1 VTRVLVTGG
10 AGFIGSHL
18 ARRLRDAGYDVV
30 IADDL
35 STGSAANVP
44 EDIEL
49 VRVDLGDRSAEQG
62 LAGLSA
68 DVVCH
73 LAGQSSG
80 EKSFDDPVH
89 DLDANTRSTAILSA
103 WALRTGVRT
112 FIQASSMS
120 VYGQPERLPM
130 TEAGPTAPI
139 SYYGASKL
147 AAERILTIAAAQGL
161 RTASMRMF
169 SVYGPGQD
177 LTELR
182 QGMAS
187 IYLAYMLAG
196 RELPVTG
203 ALDRERDLVHVDD
216 VVTAWM
222 RAIERPVNGA
232 FNVGTGVTTTVAQL
246 IRSLADAL
254 GLQPDYP
261 VRECPSS
268 PGDQTRVRADIGR
281 AERELGWRPTIALPE
296 GLASLVSGHAPLRS

>member
-1 VTRVLVTGG
+1 MRVLVTGG

-44 EDIEL
+44 DGIEL
-49 VRVDLGDRSAEQG
+49 VRVDLGDRSADQA
-62 LAGLSA
+62 LAALSA
-68 DVVCH
+68 DVICH

-80 EKSFDDPVH
+80 EKSFDDPAR
-89 DLDANTRSTAILSA
+89 DLDANARSTAILSA
-103 WALRTGVRT
+103 WALRTGVST

-130 TEAGPTAPI
+130 TETGPTAPI

-147 AAERILTIAAAQGL
+147 AAERILAIAAAQGL
-161 RTASMRMF
+161 RTVSMRMF

-196 RELPVTG
+196 REIPVTG

-216 VVTAWM
+216 VVAAWIQ
-222 RAIERPVNGA
+222 AIERPVTGA
-232 FNVGTGVTTTVAQL
+232 FNLGTGEATTVAQL
-246 IRSLADAL
+246 IRSLAEAL
-254 GLQPDYP
+254 GLDPDYP
-261 VRECPSS
+261 VRECPAS
-268 PGDQTRVRADIGR
+268 PGDQTRAWADISR
-281 AERELGWRPTIALPE
+281 AKRELDWRPAVALPE
-296 GLASLVSGHAPLRS
+296 GLASLVSGHAPLRF

>member
-1 VTRVLVTGG
+1 VTRVLITGG

-18 ARRLRDAGYDVV
+18 ARRLRDGGYEVV

-35 STGSAANVP
+35 STGSVANVP

-49 VRVDLGDRSAEQG
+49 IRIDLGDRAAEQA
-62 LAGLSA
+62 LAGLEA
-68 DVVCH
+68 DVICH

-80 EKSFDDPVH
+80 EKSFDDPVG
-89 DLDANTRSTAILSA
+89 DLDANTRSTALLSA
-103 WALRTGVRT
+103 WALRTGVST

-130 TEAGPTAPI
+130 TETGPTAPI

-147 AAERILTIAAAQGL
+147 AAERILAIAAGQGL
-161 RTASMRMF
+161 RTVSMRMF

-196 RELPVTG
+196 REIPVTG
-203 ALDRERDLVHVDD
+203 PLDRQRDLVHVDD
-216 VVTAWM
+216 VVEAWM
-222 RAIERPVNGA
+222 RAIEHPVTGA
-232 FNVGTGVTTTVAQL
+232 FNLGTGVTTTVAQL
-246 IRSLADAL
+246 IRSLAEAL
-254 GLQPDYP
+254 GLDPDYP

-268 PGDQTRVRADIGR
+268 PGDQTRAQADISR
-281 AERELGWRPTIALPE
+281 AKQELGWTPTIAVAD
-296 GLASLVSGHAPLRS
+296 GLASLASGHTALRP